1 MGLIVEAAD
10 GSSSGWYQCTAVNVG
25 GTAATRGKV
34 LIDGGET
41 SAAAVQRRQAER
53 FEEVEERSERLD
65 AIDAIEAKRRRVEA
79 EQSRYKDFDDSF
91 DSSRLSA
98 IQLPE
103 LRREQ
108 ANRKVERNTKER
120 PQSSAISDL
129 EFRLLA
135 MEEERKQLIDNV
147 NMDDK
152 ERLKSVSQLELRL
165 AALEEERRKLREA
178 HFDTGDRHGAV
189 ANLEARLQ
197 QIDAERAKLKEPH
210 FDNRD
215 RLAAYETLECQ
226 LQALET
232 QQKALKNIDYGSSTN
247 TEAINNLEKRL
258 NMAEEERRKLHD
270 TPEPEMDRIRR
281 AIKRVEARRSI
292 IEEQLHAVNTLPD
305 EHRARSGAI
314 AELELR
320 LNEIEE
326 DRKRL
331 YDAPELST
339 QQEAIQNLEKHLK
352 ALEEQRQILLEV
364 EDKSINLDAIEELE
378 KQLKNVEEERK
389 LAKEGPIEALESER
403 KKAISE
409 LDSKLAKLEEE
420 RRILKEIPD
429 HLSPHRLAITKLEKD
444 LAENRAAQ
452 LKLKEGPDYG
462 RAFGDKPSK
471 YMPNYQTNLIAKL
484 QQVSPS
490 VPPHFIEENK
500 PRDLAKTP
508 QPKDEE
514 PTENMF
520 DANKKEPPVFK
531 TNLKNAIVK
540 EGQPGHLECRL
551 IPIGDPSMKVE
562 WFFNGKPIDIAHRFR
577 MTYDFGYVALDMLY
591 VYPEDSGEYR
601 CVATNANGQA
611 VTSCT
616 VTCHQ
621 SSGIVTDTQ
630 LPEGHETVKKIID
643 MEEWME
649 AQRKAQFEFEDTDEP
664 GIPLFPVPLSPVTIP
679 EMDSAKFICKVKAF
693 PAAKVHWF
701 INGKMVVNSARYR
714 ITYDGMMHQLEIPQA
729 KSWDEGE
736 IKIVAKN
743 KLGVGVSKTTLT
755 LVERD
760 DYRRVLKR
768 NVECDTHLYYSRHG
782 KYATE
787 NEELDKAY
795 MEKQKKSFTI
805 KQHEAKS
812 SAQKFTMPEL
822 KHISRIE
829 IHKCETKKEGI
840 PRTPYQKRA
849 PPMVKLGN
857 VREKGKSA
865 PPEGQYAI
873 NAMKHGLKKA
883 GSVGADIV
891 ENFEALRLEKA
902 QKEGRM
908 DKNFRR
914 DANLKHAE
922 QVKHEI
928 DKEQLPAFELQHAEI
943 QTKEIKKSKLQIPEL
958 KSVPFEELEEREKI
972 ERGKVKYRAEME
984 PWVVGH
990 IKDVNV
996 KEGHPAK
1003 FMVEYR
1009 GNPIP
1014 EVTWFK
1020 EELEIQSST
1029 QFQIMAC
1036 DTHSY
1041 LFVPEVFTDDNGTYY
1056 AHVSNKMGEVR
1067 SKGLLQVEEEKQQA
1081 VPPKFDVRLIDKD
1094 IRIGEHIGELRVQVS
1109 GVPRPGIKWFKDGEP
1124 IEIDNKHYREAQDK
1138 NNYNLQLWN
1147 TTIDDKGV
1155 YECVAENK
1163 CGRTRCHCTIKM
1175 VEPIEDKPTD
1185 PKPILKSNP
1194 TDEKVREGEKITL
1207 TAVFEDLPE
1216 PPKATWYHNNQIIKK
1231 SKYFDI
1237 RRKGCVFTLTIVEA
1251 FVEDEGEYRCVVKNG
1266 GGEAEAKC
1274 QLFIE
1279 APPPRILTDL
1289 VDQTILEGSDFTMEM
1304 KAIGEIA
1311 EYAWFKDGI
1320 IVKPCEEFQMS

>member
-1 MGLIVEAAD
+1 M
-10 GSSSGWYQCTAVNVG
+10 GSSIPQTQV
-25 GTAATRGKV
+25 
-34 LIDGGET
+34 
-41 SAAAVQRRQAER
+41 
-53 FEEVEERSERLD
+53 VESERLD
-65 AIDAIEAKRRRVEA
+65 AIDALEAKRRKVEA
-79 EQSRYKDFDDSF
+79 EQLRYKDFDDGS

-98 IQLPE
+98 IQLLE

-108 ANRKVERNTKER
+108 ANRKVERNTKERETPTAITALEIQLQHIENERRKIMDSADDANINIDAIASLEARRQQIEARYHDVYQLEDDR

-135 MEEERKQLIDNV
+135 MEEERKLLVDNV

-152 ERLKSVSQLELRL
+152 ERLKSISQLELRL
-165 AALEEERRKLREA
+165 AALEDERRKLREA

-210 FDNRD
+210 FDNSHERE
-215 RLAAYETLECQ
+215 RIR
-226 LQALET
+226 ALEAIETKSEYFYSSQVGGHVIEGDDLSSYGFKPDGKVWSDEKGVGGMPEIPAPPYQKLYSGYRYAGDATPKTASMDYHGRPVEPIISSCLSEDQVEITTCNTGLRVSQIVPKVPEQASYST
-232 QQKALKNIDYGSSTN
+232 QKKRESTRK
-247 TEAINNLEKRL
+247 EPRG
-258 NMAEEERRKLHD
+258 RRPPKS
-270 TPEPEMDRIRR
+270 DRI
-281 AIKRVEARRSI
+281 
-292 IEEQLHAVNTLPD
+292 N
-305 EHRARSGAI
+305 
-314 AELELR
+314 ELE
-320 LNEIEE
+320 IE
-326 DRKRL
+326 
-331 YDAPELST
+331 
-339 QQEAIQNLEKHLK
+339 
-352 ALEEQRQILLEV
+352 RQ
-364 EDKSINLDAIEELE
+364 
-378 KQLKNVEEERK
+378 
-389 LAKEGPIEALESER
+389 
-403 KKAISE
+403 
-409 LDSKLAKLEEE
+409 
-420 RRILKEIPD
+420 
-429 HLSPHRLAITKLEKD
+429 
-444 LAENRAAQ
+444 
-452 LKLKEGPDYG
+452 
-462 RAFGDKPSK
+462 
-471 YMPNYQTNLIAKL
+471 
-484 QQVSPS
+484 
-490 VPPHFIEENK
+490 
-500 PRDLAKTP
+500 RDLAKTS
-508 QPKDEE
+508 QPKDDE

-630 LPEGHETVKKIID
+630 LPEGHETVKKIAD
-643 MEEWME
+643 MEDWME

-782 KYATE
+782 KYQTE
-787 NEELDKAY
+787 NEELEKAY
-795 MEKQKKSFTI
+795 MEKQQKAFTV

-812 SAQKFTMPEL
+812 SAQKFAMPEL
-822 KHISRIE
+822 QHISRIE
-829 IHKCETKKEGI
+829 IQKEGI

-849 PPMVKLGN
+849 PPMVKLGH

-902 QKEGRM
+902 QKEGRL

-996 KEGHPAK
+996 KEGNPAK

-1020 EELEIQSST
+1020 EELEIESST

-1036 DTHSY
+1036 PTHSY
-1041 LFVPEVFTDDNGTYY
+1041 LFIPEVFVDDCGTYY
-1056 AHVSNKMGEVR
+1056 VHVSNKMGEVR

-1124 IEIDNKHYREAQDK
+1124 IEVDNKHYREVQDK
-1138 NNYNLQLWN
+1138 NCYNLQLWN

-1175 VEPIEDKPTD
+1175 VEPVEDKPTD
-1185 PKPILKSNP
+1185 PKPVLKSNP
-1194 TDEKVREGEKITL
+1194 NDEKVREGEKITL

-1289 VDQTILEGSDFTMEM
+1289 VDQTILEGSDFTMEI

-1320 IVKPCEEFQMS
+1320 IVKPCEEFQMGKDTEKIWLKVKSALLQDAGAYSVSISNGVDIMESSCKVIIELNEEFIAFNKAIDEEVIRARAQLKLDMIRLRKELDEQEKREIAAAKQRYLDELAAKKEQAKQELIQRKPQLTKKL